1 MHALLFEDGG
11 AVWSGDRDIAVFPFD
26 AGIRSVHPFCEVTC
40 QHDAPPCSPIS
51 KSVGQCVLIYM
62 YARASHLE
70 NFQRLA
76 ALKPLQKKICFRCIY
91 IKQWI
96 FEKEVLM
103 DSGGTETH
111 KEGIS

>member
-1 MHALLFEDGG
+1 MGRAY
-11 AVWSGDRDIAVFPFD
+11 P
-26 AGIRSVHPFCEVTC
+26 T
-40 QHDAPPCSPIS
+40 
-51 KSVGQCVLIYM
+51 
-62 YARASHLE
+62 RASHLE
-70 NFQRLA
+70 NFERLA
-76 ALKPLQKKICFRCIY
+76 ALKPLQKKICFACIH